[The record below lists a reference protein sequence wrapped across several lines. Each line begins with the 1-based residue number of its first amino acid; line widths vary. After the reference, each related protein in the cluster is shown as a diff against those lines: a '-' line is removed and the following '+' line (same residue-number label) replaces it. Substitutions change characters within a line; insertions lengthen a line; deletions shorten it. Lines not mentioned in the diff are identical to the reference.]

1 MGKQETLRV
10 NGQRLWGS
18 LMDLARIGATQ
29 KGGVRRLALT
39 DLDRQARDLFCAWA
53 REAGLAVRVDQAGNV
68 FARRP
73 GTDPAR
79 RAVMAGSHLDTQPSG
94 GKFDGNYGV
103 LAGLEV
109 LRTLDDAGVR
119 PAAPLEVA
127 VWTNEEGSRF
137 QPVMMGSG
145 AYAGAFP
152 LDTVLAARDLEGRSV
167 GEELARIGYAGESP
181 CGQPLPEAYF
191 EAHIE
196 QGPVLE
202 DTATTIGVVSGVM
215 GLRWLR
221 ITVTGQDAH
230 AGPTPMGLRRDA
242 LLAAARVV
250 EAVNALALAHAP
262 DGRGTVGFIQASPN
276 SINVVPGRVQL
287 TADLRHGDA
296 QALEAM
302 EARLRAHCEEIA
314 AATRTVFHLEEVSR
328 FAPCRFDPARVESVG
343 RAAAAL
349 GLSHRPMV
357 SGAGHDAVHLSRVAP
372 TAMIFVPCEGGLS
385 HNELE
390 NARPEHLEA
399 GCNVLLHA
407 VLEAA
412 A

>member
-1 MGKQETLRV
+1 MA
-10 NGQRLWGS
+10 
-18 LMDLARIGATQ
+18 LARIGATDR
-29 KGGVRRLALT
+29 GGVRRLALT
-39 DLDRQARDLFCAWA
+39 DLDREARDLFCAWA
-53 REAGLAVRVDQAGNV
+53 REAGLRLRIDQVGNL
-68 FARRP
+68 FAHRP

-79 RAVMAGSHLDTQPSG
+79 RAVMAGSHIDTQPSG

-103 LAGLEV
+103 LAALEV
-109 LRTLDDAGVR
+109 MRTLDDAGVR
-119 PAAPLEVA
+119 TAAPLEVA

-152 LDTVLAARDLEGRSV
+152 LESVLAARDLEGRSV
-167 GEELARIGYAGESP
+167 GEELARIGYAGPSA
-181 CGQPLPEAYF
+181 CGQPRPEAYF

-202 DTATTIGVVSGVM
+202 DTGTTIGVVSGVM

-221 ITVTGQDAH
+221 FTVTGQDAH
-230 AGPTPMGLRRDA
+230 AGPTPMRLRRDA
-242 LLAAARVV
+242 LLAAARMV
-250 EAVNALALAHAP
+250 EAVHGVAVAHAP

-276 SINVVPGRVQL
+276 SINVVPGRVQF
-287 TADLRHGDA
+287 TADLRHA
-296 QALEAM
+296 EATALDAM
-302 EARLRAHCEEIA
+302 ETRLRADCEAVA
-314 AATRTVFHLEEVSR
+314 AATGTTVSVESVSS
-328 FAPCRFDPARVESVG
+328 FAPCRFDAARVEG
-343 RAAAAL
+343 IRRAAVAL

-357 SGAGHDAVHLSRVAP
+357 SGAGHDAVYLSRVAP

-390 NARPEHLEA
+390 NALPEHLEA

-407 VLEAA
+407 MLEAA
-412 A
+412 G